1 MQPAFVEFDLG
12 FFPLMWILFFVT
24 PSLSVN
30 GLVHRLPW
38 GKHPMQL
45 APGRY
50 MFQAW
55 YPYLFTSQTS
65 MGQLM
70 LDLMP
75 GASYRIKY
83 RPAWLVF
90 LGGSMTVEPMQML
103 PPGQQMP
110 GPPPQY

>member
-1 MQPAFVEFDLG
+1 MPPAFVEFDLG
-12 FFPLMWILFFVT
+12 FFPLMWILYLVT
-24 PSLSVN
+24 PSLSINGIVN
-30 GLVHRLPW
+30 RLPW

-45 APGRY
+45 PPGRY

-70 LDLMP
+70 IDLMP
-75 GASYRIKY
+75 GASYKIKY

-90 LGGSMTVEPMQML
+90 LGGSMTLTEQPLLPQATAL
-103 PPGQQMP
+103 PPP
-110 GPPPQY
+110 